1 MYTGEGLKTVKG
13 LDDVK
18 MALDRRLKLQNEK
31 S

>member
-1 MYTGEGLKTVKG
+1 MYTGEGLKMVKG

-18 MALDRRLKLQNEK
+18 MVLDRRLKLQNEK